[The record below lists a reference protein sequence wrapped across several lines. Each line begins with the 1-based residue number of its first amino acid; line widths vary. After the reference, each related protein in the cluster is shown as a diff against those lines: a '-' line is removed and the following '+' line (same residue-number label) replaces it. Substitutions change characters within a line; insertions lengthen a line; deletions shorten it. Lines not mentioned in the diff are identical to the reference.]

1 MMNLLR
7 TRMPLVPASFFGLVL
22 GLVGLGNSW
31 RAAHAV
37 WGLPSLV
44 GEGLMLAGGI
54 VWAILV
60 VLFAA
65 KWLLARDLAMDEA
78 GHPVQCCFIGLAG
91 VATMLV
97 AMALEPYARGVALVV
112 FAAGAAFTLAFAVW
126 RTGDLWQ
133 GGGRDPAHTTPV
145 LYLPT
150 VAGSFVTATACGAL
164 GFAEWGRF
172 AFGAGLLSWL
182 AIESVLVHRI
192 LTAPQMPP
200 ALRPTLGIQ
209 LAPPTV
215 GAVAY
220 LSVTTGPPD
229 LVAYALVGYG
239 LLQILLLA
247 RLARWIFADGVKAS
261 AWSFTFGLTAFATA
275 MVKMAGRG
283 DTGPALVLAP
293 VAFTLVSTLMAAL
306 ILWTIRLFLAG
317 RLLPAAPA
325 PKPAVS
331 EPRAALAERS

>member
-1 MMNLLR
+1 MTNALQARL
-7 TRMPLVPASFFGLVL
+7 PIVPASFFGLVL

-31 RAAHAV
+31 RAAHAI
-37 WGLPSLV
+37 WGLPSAV

-60 VLFAA
+60 VLFAG
-65 KWLLARDLAMDEA
+65 KWLLARDLAKDEA
-78 GHPVQCCFIGLAG
+78 AHPVQCCFIGLAG

-97 AMALEPYARGVALVV
+97 AMALEPYARVVALAV
-112 FAAGAAFTLAFAVW
+112 FAAGATFTLAFAVW

-192 LTAPQMPP
+192 LRAPQMPP

-220 LSVTTGPPD
+220 LSVTSGPPD

-239 LLQILLLA
+239 LLQILLMA

-261 AWSFTFGLTAFATA
+261 AWSFTFGLTAFTTA
-275 MVKMAGRG
+275 LVKMAGRG

-293 VAFTLVSTLMAAL
+293 VALAIVSALMAAL

-317 RLLPAAPA
+317 RLLPAVPA
-325 PKPAVS
+325 PP
-331 EPRAALAERS
+331 AALAKGS